1 MITWWKRKS
10 PRFLV
15 HVLHQDRA
23 DKREPLC
30 PWPRCARPP
39 THTRDILSRYGSYH
53 SSCRIQYFSALARSV
68 PSSSIF
74 PLIFHLSLS
83 LTIIKLHYI
92 RDFIRDFKK
101 ERRKRIITRILDF
114 LFFRKICNDL
124 ITDKRNT
131 HRGEFWLKGRLK
143 LREIIWQILIRDLG
157 VDIETV
163 ASMVCTVLFAGIG
176 GQITQ
181 NNIPCFR
188 NTCTRRRNY
197 YARIGKSKLFYTLTT
212 SWKYF
217 MSGI

>member
-1 MITWWKRKS
+1 MSLASVCAHPRIHATSSLDTEVITHPAES
-10 PRFLV
+10 N
-15 HVLHQDRA
+15 
-23 DKREPLC
+23 
-30 PWPRCARPP
+30 
-39 THTRDILSRYGSYH
+39 
-53 SSCRIQYFSALARSV
+53 
-68 PSSSIF
+68 IF
-74 PLIFHLSLS
+74 PPSLAPSLPPPFFLSFFTSLS
-83 LTIIKLHYI
+83 HSRLLNYITLHSWFYSW
-92 RDFIRDFKK
+92 FHGKK
-101 ERRKRIITRILDF
+101 EERIITRILDF

-188 NTCTRRRNY
+188 NTCIRCRNY
-197 YARIGKSKLFYTLTT
+197 YARIGKSKLFYALTT